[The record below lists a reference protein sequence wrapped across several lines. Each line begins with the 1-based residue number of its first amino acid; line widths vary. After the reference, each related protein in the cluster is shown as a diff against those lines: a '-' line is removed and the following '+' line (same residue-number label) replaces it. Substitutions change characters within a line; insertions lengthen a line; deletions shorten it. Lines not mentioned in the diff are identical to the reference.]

1 MPMHRRKTPS
11 PDQKA
16 TNMNRNNDK
25 SKQISKEDALKK
37 LAYLCAKAEHASGEM
52 LEKMYALG
60 FDRHAAEEVVGRL
73 VDLGYVDDE
82 RFARAFI
89 NDKVRFNGWGRKKI
103 EFKLWEK
110 KVEAKLAKRLLDE
123 VDDQE
128 YTGKLVTL
136 LKNKRRSVKASTD
149 YDLQA
154 KLYRFA
160 VGRGFTHEIIR
171 RALAVIEQE
180 DRENGTD

>member
-1 MPMHRRKTPS
+1 MYRRKTPS

-16 TNMNRNNDK
+16 TKMNRNNDR
-25 SKQISKEDALKK
+25 SRQIDKEEALKK
-37 LAYLCAKAEHASGEM
+37 LARLCAKAEHASGEM

-60 FDRHAAEEVVGRL
+60 FDRRTAEEVVGRL

-82 RFARAFI
+82 RFARAYI

-123 VDDQE
+123 VDDQA
-128 YTGKLVTL
+128 YIDILMPL
-136 LKNKRRSVKASTD
+136 LKDKRRSVRASTD
-149 YDLQA
+149 FELQT

-160 VGRGFTHEIIR
+160 AGRGFTHEIIR
-171 RALAVIEQE
+171 RTLSVIEQE
-180 DRENGTD
+180 DREDGTD